1 MSSRP
6 RSFSHRGR
14 TTSLL
19 RLPTDHAIEAM
30 RSMRSTFGLS
40 SSAGIRMR
48 LPVRSGKGP
57 VRRSFDRNPAFRVR
71 LAAEIR
77 REDIHSRSGV
87 YLGSLDTFRADPQRI
102 NRVLEKH
109 VRGLAYCHYGD
120 YLSEDVVF
128 APYQLVGQPT
138 MEPIPEPVFAVVRG
152 LAQTVRL
159 GDSVSYRYGKAADE
173 PSVSAWLLQYF
184 GRMSFLVVAGPGD
197 LIPPTVQSRDA

>member
-1 MSSRP
+1 
-6 RSFSHRGR
+6 
-14 TTSLL
+14 
-19 RLPTDHAIEAM
+19 
-30 RSMRSTFGLS
+30 
-40 SSAGIRMR
+40 MR

-138 MEPIPEPVFAVVRG
+138 MEPIPEPV
-152 LAQTVRL
+152 
-159 GDSVSYRYGKAADE
+159 S
-173 PSVSAWLLQYF
+173 P
-184 GRMSFLVVAGPGD
+184 
-197 LIPPTVQSRDA
+197 